1 MSGITFRKPS
11 TVHYMT
17 SSFLFY
23 LASWCLAA
31 EVKTAIMPNLN
42 YCYLFRFFFPQNYPC
57 CCHYHWMSS
66 FLPMPN
72 WLPTTFQVRKV
83 TFQQP
88 RKLSSSFS
96 EQFCDSV
103 SFTALQRGLGSTYLK
118 VTQVSFQFPESL
130 V

>member
-1 MSGITFRKPS
+1 MKKQRKHNTNKSLPILAGICRTISLKCREQMSGITFRKPT

-72 WLPTTFQVRKV
+72 WLPTAFQVRKV

-96 EQFCDSV
+96 E
-103 SFTALQRGLGSTYLK
+103 
-118 VTQVSFQFPESL
+118 
-130 V
+130 